1 MFQASWQS
9 ARTFHGKRR
18 LRGPKTI
25 KNPSKMPQTKISSN
39 CRPEGICFWG
49 SLWWLVAG
57 CTPCMCHHSLVM
69 LPSPQTSLTGSGITR
84 RMAGGVRSV
93 MFTAASVGQEMY
105 HQCWNVIKGIFPNL
119 SGMLPLHH
127 EIVAALDGTRTEEER
142 FALFGNPCL
151 TRAGIA
157 MPCLSS
163 AEVKEE
169 IQYFRRPLKSA
180 QLWRARP

>member
-1 MFQASWQS
+1 MVV
-9 ARTFHGKRR
+9 
-18 LRGPKTI
+18 
-25 KNPSKMPQTKISSN
+25 SS
-39 CRPEGICFWG
+39 CWVYP
-49 SLWWLVAG
+49 VY
-57 CTPCMCHHSLVM
+57 V
-69 LPSPQTSLTGSGITR
+69 SPQQFGHAAEPSEVRNSLMSASLTGSGITR

-157 MPCLSS
+157 VPCLSS